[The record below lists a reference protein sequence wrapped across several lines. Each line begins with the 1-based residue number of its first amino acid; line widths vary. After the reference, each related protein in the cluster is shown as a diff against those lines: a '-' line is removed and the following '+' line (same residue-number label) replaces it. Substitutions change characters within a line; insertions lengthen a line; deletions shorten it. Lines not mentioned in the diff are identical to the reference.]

1 MQAFRELAVFSGNA
15 HRALAE
21 AVCKHLEMPLGE
33 CEVFEFSNEEIFV
46 RFLDNVRE
54 RDVFLIQPIV
64 SPVNTRLMELFV
76 MIDAA
81 QRASAGRITAVIPYY
96 AYGRSDKKD
105 QPRVPVTARLVA
117 NFLEVAGAD
126 RVLTLDL
133 HAGQIQGFFN
143 IPVDELTAFPMI
155 ADFFRSENLASP
167 VVVATDV
174 GGAKRARDV
183 AERLGSELAIIDK
196 RRSGNSERAEAMT
209 LIGEVDGH
217 DCIIVDDEILT
228 GGTVASAVRLLR
240 ARGAR
245 SVHVACV
252 HPVFASRA
260 FDALDTKD
268 IDQIVF
274 TDSLPLVHGAF
285 SNVETSVLS
294 IASILG
300 DAIHR
305 IHTGGSVGALFR

>member
-1 MQAFRELAVFSGNA
+1 MQPFRDLAVFSGNA

-21 AVCKHLEMPLGE
+21 SVCKHLEIPLGD
-33 CEVFEFSNEEIFV
+33 CEVFAFSNEEIFV
-46 RFLDNVRE
+46 RFLDNIRE
-54 RDVFLIQPIV
+54 KDVFLIQPGV
-64 SPVNTRLMELFV
+64 SPVNNNLMELLI

-81 QRASAGRITAVIPYY
+81 KRASAGRITAVVPYY

-143 IPVDELTAFPMI
+143 IPVDELTAFPML
-155 ADFFRSENLASP
+155 ADYFRAENLPSP

-183 AERLGSELAIIDK
+183 AKRLGCELAIVDK
-196 RRSGNSERAEAMT
+196 RRTGNDEQAEAMT

-228 GGTVASAVRLLR
+228 GGTVASAVRLMR
-240 ARGAR
+240 ERGAT

-252 HPVFASRA
+252 HPVLSPKA
-260 FDALDTKD
+260 FETLD
-268 IDQIVF
+268 IPELNQIVF
-274 TDSLPLVHGAF
+274 TDSLPLIHGEF
-285 SNVETSVLS
+285 SKVPVGEISVAPL
-294 IASILG
+294 IG

>member
-1 MQAFRELAVFSGNA
+1 MQPFRDLAVFSGNA

-21 AVCKHLEMPLGE
+21 SVCKHLEIPLGD
-33 CEVFEFSNEEIFV
+33 CEVFAFSNEEIFV
-46 RFLDNVRE
+46 RFLDNIRE
-54 RDVFLIQPIV
+54 KDVFLIQPGV
-64 SPVNTRLMELFV
+64 SPVNNNLMELLI

-81 QRASAGRITAVIPYY
+81 KRASAGRITAVVPYY

-143 IPVDELTAFPMI
+143 IPVDELTAFPML
-155 ADFFRSENLASP
+155 ADYFRAENLPSP

-183 AERLGSELAIIDK
+183 AKRLGCELAIVDK
-196 RRSGNSERAEAMT
+196 RRTGNDEQAEAMT
-209 LIGEVDGH
+209 LIGEVNGH

-228 GGTVASAVRLLR
+228 GGTVASAVRLMR
-240 ARGAR
+240 ERGAT

-252 HPVFASRA
+252 HPVLSPKA
-260 FDALDTKD
+260 FETLD
-268 IDQIVF
+268 IPELNQIVF
-274 TDSLPLVHGAF
+274 TDSLPLIHGEF
-285 SNVETSVLS
+285 SKVPVGEISVAPL
-294 IASILG
+294 IG

>member
-46 RFLDNVRE
+46 RFMDNVRE

-105 QPRVPVTARLVA
+105 QPRVPVTARPLA
-117 NFLEVAGAD
+117 HFLEVAGAD

-155 ADFFRSENLASP
+155 ADFFRSENLESP

-209 LIGEVDGH
+209 LIGEVEGH

-260 FDALDTKD
+260 FDALDTND

>member
-1 MQAFRELAVFSGNA
+1 MQPFRDLAVFSGNA

-21 AVCKHLEMPLGE
+21 SVCKHLEIPLGD
-33 CEVFEFSNEEIFV
+33 CEVFAFSNEEIFV
-46 RFLDNVRE
+46 RFLDNIRE
-54 RDVFLIQPIV
+54 KDVFLIQPGV
-64 SPVNTRLMELFV
+64 SPVNNNLMELLI

-81 QRASAGRITAVIPYY
+81 KRASAGRITAVVPYY

-143 IPVDELTAFPMI
+143 IPVDELTAFPML
-155 ADFFRSENLASP
+155 ADYFRAENLPSP

-183 AERLGSELAIIDK
+183 AKRLGCELAIVDK
-196 RRSGNSERAEAMT
+196 RRTGNDEQVEAMT

-228 GGTVASAVRLLR
+228 GGTVASAVRLMR
-240 ARGAR
+240 ERGAT

-252 HPVFASRA
+252 HPVLSPKA
-260 FDALDTKD
+260 FETLD
-268 IDQIVF
+268 IPELNQIVF
-274 TDSLPLVHGAF
+274 TDSLPLIHGKF
-285 SNVETSVLS
+285 SKVPVGEISVAPL
-294 IASILG
+294 IG